1 MSAMRDFDDL
11 GWGTWLRISPDR
23 RKRNLMAHIRER
35 AAQFADTVDSHGC
48 ENAPEADEMFE
59 DALDLL
65 FPDDGRS
72 RRA

>member
-1 MSAMRDFDDL
+1 MSDDFR
-11 GWGTWLRISPDR
+11 WVTWLRITPDR
-23 RKRNLMAHIRER
+23 RKRVVMAHIRER
-35 AAQFADTVDSHGC
+35 AAQYADTLDKHGC
-48 ENAPEADEMFE
+48 ENAQDADEMFE